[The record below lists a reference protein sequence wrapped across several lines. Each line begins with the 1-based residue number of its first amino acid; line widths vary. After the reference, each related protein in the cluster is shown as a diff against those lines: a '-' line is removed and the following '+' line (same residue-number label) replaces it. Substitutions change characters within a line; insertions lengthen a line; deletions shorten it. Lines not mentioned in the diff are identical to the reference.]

1 MAEVWIDIR
10 EGRNHVPTSFDK
22 GNTMLQACRNNSL
35 SWGDTFF
42 LYLEREGQPL
52 NIACTCEFEGAIS
65 LRAFTKHVESRLN
78 LIPPYKQRAVFPSFN
93 SSLPTWELDPN
104 FDIRNHVY
112 QVVLKGGTDTDLK
125 AVAANI
131 ISSTLNRERP
141 LWDLTLARGLKGNRT
156 GLVIRLHHSM
166 ADGISGVEIM
176 NALLD
181 TTPTP
186 RNVPPSKQ
194 RSAESQTTDS
204 VALLLDGLL
213 KNYQSLV
220 QGALTAQTE
229 VVNIAREL
237 LAAAAKGQ
245 TEELIRLM
253 PELATPSDRLPF
265 NKVCRGP
272 QKIAWGEIPMA
283 DIKAIRETCGGTVN
297 DVVLTVVTSTVR
309 RYVEL
314 HGAKVRGRHLRLIVP
329 VNVRSNGDVSEL
341 GDRITFLPIN
351 IPLDVRDP
359 RRLLAKVS
367 EKMVFLRGVG
377 VTELVGLCGTVL
389 SKIPLPLQA
398 VLAPLASQ
406 LPLSL
411 CNMICTN
418 VPGPQQ
424 PLYLLGHKMLRS
436 YPYVPIGGEMGVNV
450 AILSYDGTAYFGFGG
465 DVHAVPDI
473 DRFEG
478 LLRASFKELRAAAL
492 GKSPRTKVSIT
503 KAKVAALPQAAKRR
517 KVTAA
522 PAARPARSRAKVV
535 PSPKPGKPRRRAVAA
550 KTAVP
555 FPLASGAPPTAI
567 TVPQEALAH
576 SGD

>member
-125 AVAANI
+125 ALAANI

-283 DIKAIRETCGGTVN
+283 DIKAIRENCGGTVN

-314 HGAKVRGRHLRLIVP
+314 HGTKVRGRHLRLIVP
-329 VNVRSNGDVSEL
+329 VNVRGNGDVNEM
-341 GDRITFLPIN
+341 GNRITFLPIN
-351 IPLDVRDP
+351 VPLDVRDP
-359 RRLLAKVS
+359 RMLLARVG
-367 EKMVFLRGVG
+367 ERMQFLRSVG
-377 VTELVGLCGTVL
+377 VPDLVGLFGTMV
-389 SKIPLPLQA
+389 SKVPLPLQA
-398 VLAPLASQ
+398 VLAPLLTQ

-418 VPGPQQ
+418 VAGPQQ
-424 PLYLLGHKMLRS
+424 PLYLLGRKMLRS
-436 YPYVPIGGEMGVNV
+436 YPYVPIGGEMGINV
-450 AILSYDGTAYFGFGG
+450 ALLSYDGVAYVGFGG

-473 DRFEG
+473 HRFEEFLRLSFSE
-478 LLRASFKELRAAAL
+478 LLDAAIGRPHSTEASQERSKVT
-492 GKSPRTKVSIT
+492 SPRPVAQGKKS
-503 KAKVAALPQAAKRR
+503 KAAGAS
-517 KVTAA
+517 
-522 PAARPARSRAKVV
+522 RPARSKTK
-535 PSPKPGKPRRRAVAA
+535 PSSSPQPATPKRRTASVK
-550 KTAVP
+550 KTVP
-555 FPLASGAPPTAI
+555 FPPAPAGAPQVA
-567 TVPQEALAH
+567 TVRQVALAH
-576 SGD
+576 TGD

>member
-1 MAEVWIDIR
+1 MSKA
-10 EGRNHVPTSFDK
+10 G
-22 GNTMLQACRNNSL
+22 RNNSL

-52 NIACTCEFEGAIS
+52 NVACTCVFEGALS
-65 LRAFTKHVESRLN
+65 LRAFTKYVESKLS
-78 LIPPYKQRAVFPSFN
+78 LIPRYRQHAVFPSFN
-93 SSLPTWELDPN
+93 FGLPTWEFDPN
-104 FDIRNHVY
+104 FDIRNHVR
-112 QVVLKGGTDTDLK
+112 QLVLKRGTDNDLK

-141 LWDLTLARGLKGNRT
+141 LWDLTLVRGLQGNRT
-156 GLVIRLHHSM
+156 GLVIRLHHAL

-176 NALLD
+176 NVLLD
-181 TTPTP
+181 STPTP
-186 RNVPPSKQ
+186 QIVPPGKQ
-194 RSAESQTTDS
+194 GSAEPQSTDS

-213 KNYQSLV
+213 KNYQSFM
-220 QGALTAQTE
+220 QGAFTAQAE
-229 VVNIAREL
+229 VVNVAREL
-237 LAAAAKGQ
+237 LAGAAKGQ

-272 QKIAWGEIPMA
+272 QEIAWGEIAMA
-283 DIKAIRETCGGTVN
+283 DIKAIRENLGGTVN

-314 HGAKVRGRHLRLIVP
+314 HGTKVKGRHLRLIVP
-329 VNVRSNGDVSEL
+329 VNVRSNGDASEL
-341 GDRITFLPIN
+341 GNRITFLPIDV
-351 IPLDVRDP
+351 PLDVRDP
-359 RRLLAKVS
+359 GKLLAKVS
-367 EKMVFLRGVG
+367 ERMVFLRGIG
-377 VTELVGLCGTVL
+377 VTELVGLFGALV

-398 VLAPLASQ
+398 ILAPLATQ

-418 VPGPQQ
+418 VPGPQH
-424 PLYLLGHKMLRS
+424 PLYLLGHKMLCS

-450 AILSYDGTAYFGFGG
+450 AILSYDGNAYFGFGG

-473 DRFEG
+473 DRFEE
-478 LLRASFKELRAAAL
+478 LLRVSFKELLEAAL
-492 GKSPRTKVSIT
+492 GKSPLT
-503 KAKVAALPQAAKRR
+503 KASNTKTRVTASPQSARR
-517 KVTAA
+517 KKVTAA
-522 PAARPARSRAKVV
+522 PASRPARSKVKVV
-535 PSPKPGKPRRRAVAA
+535 PLPGPKTPKRRAVAT

-555 FPLASGAPPTAI
+555 FLLASGAPPATISA
-567 TVPQEALAH
+567 PQEALAQ